1 MENQFQSQT
10 APPLKQ
16 LPNAT
21 LTLVLGIVSILGSC
35 CYGVVGI
42 IAGIIALIASSKS
55 NKLLKEDPNGYSD
68 AGNHKAGRI
77 CAMVG
82 LGLSVLYI
90 VFMVLYFI
98 IYGVALASMYS
109 L

>member
-1 MENQFQSQT
+1 MENQFQTQT
-10 APPLKQ
+10 PAPLKQ

-21 LTLVLGIVSILGSC
+21 LTLVLGIFSILGAC

-42 IAGIIALIASSKS
+42 IAGAIALVVSSKS
-55 NKLLKEDPNGYSD
+55 NKLLKENPDGYSD

-82 LGLSVLYI
+82 LGLSVLYL
-90 VFMVLYFI
+90 VFLIIYFV
-98 IYGVALASMYS
+98 IYGVALSMYM
-109 L
+109 